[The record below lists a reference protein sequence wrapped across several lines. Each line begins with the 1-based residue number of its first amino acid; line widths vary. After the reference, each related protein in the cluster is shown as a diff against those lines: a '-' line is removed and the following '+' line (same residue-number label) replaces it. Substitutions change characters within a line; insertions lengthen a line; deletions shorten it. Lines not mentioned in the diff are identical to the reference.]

1 MSNQIPLSAPDI
13 TQREIDAVVDVLRTP
28 TLTCGPVLAELEK
41 VCARM
46 AGRRNGIAV
55 SSGTAALH
63 CIAMAAGLGPGDE
76 VITTPM
82 SFVASTNCILYTGAR
97 PVFVDINAQTLNLDP
112 ARLEAAISPKT
123 RAIVVV
129 EAFGHPGGIEEIE
142 QIAQRHELLLIEDSC
157 QSLGAKVHGRPLGSF
172 GRASCFSFYPNKQV
186 TAGEGGMIVTDDDR
200 FDAVCRMLRNHG
212 RDGNAWLAH
221 QRLGYNYR
229 MSELNAALALA
240 QLSRFDEIVAKRRQ
254 AAHTYFELLI
264 DNRYLI
270 LPTIDGDTT
279 MSWYVFGVRLNDLF
293 EPGDRD
299 EVIRLLRCDG
309 IGCSNYFPP
318 IHLQPYI
325 VEQIGTRQ
333 GDLPVCERIAERTLV
348 LPFFTQI
355 TQGQIQRVCESLD
368 KAIEKV
374 LMGPS
379 AGRAQAL

>member
-28 TLTCGPVLAELEK
+28 TLTCGPVQEEFEHA
-41 VCARM
+41 CARI
-46 AGRRNGIAV
+46 AGRRHGIAV

-63 CIAMAAGLGPGDE
+63 CIAAAAELSPGDE

-97 PVFVDINAQTLNLDP
+97 PVFVDINPQTLNLDP
-112 ARLEAAISPKT
+112 NRLEAAITPRT

-142 QIAQRHELLLIEDSC
+142 RIAQRHELLLIEDSC
-157 QSLGAKVHGRPLGSF
+157 EGLGARTKGRPLGSF
-172 GRASCFSFYPNKQV
+172 GWASCFSFYPNKQV
-186 TAGEGGMIVTDDDR
+186 TAGEGGMVVTDDDR
-200 FDAVCRMLRNHG
+200 LATACRMLRNHG

-229 MSELNAALALA
+229 MSEMNAALGLA
-240 QLSRFDEIVAKRRQ
+240 QLTRLDEILAKRRQ
-254 AAHTYFELLI
+254 AAHRYFEQLI
-264 DNRYLI
+264 DSHYLI
-270 LPTIDGDTT
+270 LPTIDGDTV
-279 MSWYVFGVRLNDLF
+279 MSWYVFVIRLNDLF
-293 EPGDRD
+293 EDGDRD
-299 EVIRLLRCDG
+299 EVIRLLRAEG

-325 VEQIGTRQ
+325 MEQLGTRK
-333 GDLPVCERIAERTLV
+333 GDLPICERIAERTLV

-355 TQGQIQRVCESLD
+355 TGNQIQRVCGMLD

-374 LMGPS
+374 LMGRS
-379 AGRAQAL
+379 AGRA